1 MDILARRLTARLDH
15 LRLSMAELE
24 RRTGLHRQTLK
35 KLASGKATTLPPAAS
50 FLRLCEVV
58 GLQPLELLGLTPAP
72 GDGEVLAPPSH
83 EAEVRALLASLD
95 RLDDAQLALAV
106 DLLDTLNRH
115 AAALE
120 GAPARTGRSE
130 AKRGRTGARGARRA
144 QPAGRSPA

>member
-72 GDGEVLAPPSH
+72 GDGEALAPPAH
-83 EAEVRALLASLD
+83 EAEVRALLANLD
-95 RLDDAQLALAV
+95 RLDEAQLALAV

-120 GAPARTGRSE
+120 GVPKRPAPRERRKGE
-130 AKRGRTGARGARRA
+130 AGARGTRRTRSA
-144 QPAGRSPA
+144 DRSPA